1 MQKYIAIAFLF
12 FLWSF
17 SIGLAQDRPAE
28 FKEFEEIV
36 SWVLRFSDGYAIP
49 NQRQAW
55 IKQAERYEAFA
66 AKYPKSPLVAE
77 AKLQA
82 ASIYRTI
89 ETPEVGDLRIE
100 AENCVA
106 RAPRKTYIEI
116 CEILFNLKIRGMEK
130 DKFFFDSRLIYKLI
144 YLQFDLLN
152 INLKLLTLLLI

>member
-77 AKLQA
+77 ANLQA
-82 ASIYRTI
+82 ASATSGDFGYFAAKASYRS
-89 ETPEVGDLRIE
+89 
-100 AENCVA
+100 AC
-106 RAPRKTYIEI
+106 
-116 CEILFNLKIRGMEK
+116 
-130 DKFFFDSRLIYKLI
+130 LIHACL
-144 YLQFDLLN
+144 
-152 INLKLLTLLLI
+152 